1 MEYFDDI
8 LNVYA
13 YLRQQAQQEARKLGD
28 IGRDLRQL
36 QQDISHTSGQLDG
49 LETEADNFLQKAM
62 AMAEKLGVD
71 ISDLAGA
78 PVAEKHPEEDK
89 PAILPSGKIRFPKDY
104 DFHEGF
110 AKLVEQAHAAGFTDV
125 HPEELL
131 TPEEMEN
138 ARAFGSQLDEQFAEA
153 TRLRGKDLAVLMA
166 AVAVRLA
173 LRFIK
178 TEKSD
183 PLKASAEK
191 ADPTAAQPVTDAASG
206 VDIQSILRENGGY
219 DSPVAAPV
227 ASSGSGLEGFSG
239 FFGGAPQIR
248 SRSRILRE
256 QPSFDIQESE
266 LLPRDQIVGFDKY
279 LGWLFGV
286 TNILTDTVTSKQM
299 KSYTVARF
307 PEAEAK
313 PLVDQEVSTLASV
326 LYPAIR
332 AADANKESVIAA
344 VVQEAV
350 ALGVDTDGRSTLQ
363 LYEQAADLE
372 QRSSELASQTG
383 SVLSSFWEGKDIV
396 QDSLVNTIVA
406 AVHSLCYGS
415 EDGDLNLYAI
425 RTNNI
430 ILYSSVIAALAGN
443 LPALVSKDVS
453 KMDPASIITALLS
466 LFYSTSFWIEV
477 KTDFLVNAYKAEL
490 QPILDQLN
498 EKFEFV

>member
-1 MEYFDDI
+1 MQYFDDI

-13 YLRQQAQQEARKLGD
+13 FLRHQAQQEAEKMGV
-28 IGRDLRQL
+28 IGRELKQL
-36 QQDISHTSGQLDG
+36 QSDIAETTRRADD
-49 LETEADNFLQKAM
+49 LEKDADSFLQKAM
-62 AMAEKLGVD
+62 AMASKLGVD
-71 ISDLAGA
+71 ISDLTASPA
-78 PVAEKHPEEDK
+78 AEKQPAEEK

-104 DFHEGF
+104 DFNQGF

-131 TPEEMEN
+131 TPEEMAN
-138 ARAFGSQLDEQFAEA
+138 AHAFGMQLDEQFEEA
-153 TRLRGKDLAVLMA
+153 TRLRGKDLVVLMA

-173 LRFIK
+173 LRFLRIC
-178 TEKSD
+178 
-183 PLKASAEK
+183 K
-191 ADPTAAQPVTDAASG
+191 ADVPENAATADTQPAAQPVTDAASG
-206 VDIQSILRENGGY
+206 VDIGSILQESGGY
-219 DSPVAAPV
+219 DAPL
-227 ASSGSGLEGFSG
+227 ASSSASSSGLGFGDLSG

-248 SRSRILRE
+248 PRTRILME
-256 QPSFDIQESE
+256 QPSFDIQ
-266 LLPRDQIVGFDKY
+266 DQIVGFDKY

-307 PEAEAK
+307 PEPTAK
-313 PLVDQEVSTLASV
+313 PLVDQEVSTLAGV

-372 QRSSELASQTG
+372 QRSSELANQTG
-383 SVLSSFWEGKDIV
+383 TMLDSFWQGKNIV
-396 QDSLVNTIVA
+396 QDIAVTSLVNTIVA
-406 AVHSLCYGS
+406 AIHSLSYRS

-425 RTNNI
+425 RTNHI
-430 ILYSSVIAALAGN
+430 ILYSSVIAAFAGN
-443 LPALVSKDVS
+443 LPALVSRDITQ
-453 KMDPASIITALLS
+453 MDPASIITALLS

-498 EKFEFV
+498 ERFEFV